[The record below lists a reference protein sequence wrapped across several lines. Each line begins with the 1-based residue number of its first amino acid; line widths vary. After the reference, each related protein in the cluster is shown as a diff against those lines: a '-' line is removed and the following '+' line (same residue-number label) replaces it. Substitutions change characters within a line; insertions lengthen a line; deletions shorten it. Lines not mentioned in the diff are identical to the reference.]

1 MRKCFLV
8 LTCANVSL
16 YWHALKCFLA
26 LTCANIPLY
35 WLAQLFLCTDMRKCF
50 RPRYQKEVER
60 IKEAMKQ
67 KQAAARKGAQ
77 AHIGECRLSY
87 RLVLSRST
95 AFPLVLFVFRVPLL
109 RLVEILDLV
118 YIIVQI
124 KSTAD
129 FTRIPSGFFCPSVL
143 SVCLSVYAYVCLSV

>member
-1 MRKCFLV
+1 
-8 LTCANVSL
+8 
-16 YWHALKCFLA
+16 
-26 LTCANIPLY
+26 
-35 WLAQLFLCTDMRKCF
+35 MRKCF

-129 FTRIPSGFFCPSVL
+129 FTRIPSGFFCPSLPSVCLCICL
-143 SVCLSVYAYVCLSV
+143 SVCLIIFILI